1 MPVIASLF
9 LPLVIGPLG
18 GGAAHARALPIQT
31 VTESSELGEYEG
43 VSYAVKNLIDKK
55 ASTVWVEGEE
65 GSGLGASITVDLG
78 SEQTVTQ
85 VKLWNGNWYTGDFW
99 QRHNRAKEVELEFSD
114 GSKQTFTL
122 KDVMEADVIRLP
134 AAVRTST
141 VKVKVKSI
149 YRGNT
154 FNDTCISEVQ
164 VSDDAPEPTIVP
176 VAAKAST
183 VYAADADGNY
193 EPSNTWDTLLD
204 TMWCEADAGE
214 GVGQW
219 IEFDL
224 GGSRAIS
231 QVGLR
236 NGNAY
241 SLGMN
246 MKANRAKVVTLA
258 FSDGSSTRLE
268 VKPSMSDATYT
279 FPTKTTSTVRITID
293 EVVRGTEYNDLCISE
308 ASFSK

>member
-1 MPVIASLF
+1 MSLTAALL
-9 LPLVIGPLG
+9 LPLVIGPLTG
-18 GGAAHARALPIQT
+18 GDAHARALPIQA
-31 VTESSELGEYEG
+31 VTASSELGEYEG

-78 SEQTVTQ
+78 SEQSITQ
-85 VKLWNGNWYTGDFW
+85 VKLWNGNWYTADFW

-122 KDVMEADVIRLP
+122 KDEMAAEVIRLP
-134 AAVRTST
+134 AAVRTSS
-141 VKVKVKSI
+141 VKIKVKSI

-164 VSDDAPEPTIVP
+164 VSDDSPELTVVP

-193 EPSNTWDTLLD
+193 EPANTWDSLLD
-204 TMWCEADAGE
+204 TMWCEADAGD

-224 GGSRAIS
+224 GGSRS
-231 QVGLR
+231 VSKVGLR

-246 MKANRAKVVTLA
+246 MKANRAKVVTLS

-268 VKPSMSDATYT
+268 VKPSMSDASYT
-279 FPTKTTSTVRITID
+279 FPAKTTSSVRITVD
-293 EVVRGTEYNDLCISE
+293 EVVRGTEYNDLCVSE
-308 ASFSK
+308 VSFSK